1 MPLANARV
9 GTLVVYLKKQ
19 TTFHRELLH
28 TGAGLGARRDA
39 TSPQGADRPR
49 WDTDKSVRYWGSR
62 CTDRCLQAAFH
73 VKWKRVRW
81 VCIPTRKHPGAPELG
96 ERDDGTL

>member
-9 GTLVVYLKKQ
+9 GTLVQ